1 MAKVTNTE
9 SYTIMNS
16 ENVKG
21 SDKGGAYFEF
31 LIDSSDK
38 LTDVPTDGVVLG
50 CRPRAGSVVLCL
62 NPLSIY
68 LLSNAR
74 EWQKVWETEAS

>member
-1 MAKVTNTE
+1 MPKITNTGD
-9 SYTIMNS
+9 YTIMNS
-16 ENVKG
+16 ENIKG
-21 SDKGGAYFEF
+21 SDAGGAYFEF

-38 LTDVPTDGVVLG
+38 LTSVPTDTIVLG

-62 NPLSIY
+62 DPLSIY